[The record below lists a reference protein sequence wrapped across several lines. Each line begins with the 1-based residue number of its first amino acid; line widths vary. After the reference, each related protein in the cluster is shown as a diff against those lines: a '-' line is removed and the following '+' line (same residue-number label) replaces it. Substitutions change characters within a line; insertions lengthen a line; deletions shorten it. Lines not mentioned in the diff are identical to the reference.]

1 MIFKTLDKITVGKKI
16 FHIAHE
22 NDLLEIDNIDGHEH
36 DKVSMMY
43 IENNILHIVSK
54 DAQYIANYY
63 SYKNIE
69 S

>member
-1 MIFKTLDKITVGKKI
+1 MIFKTVDRIAVGKKI
-16 FHIAHE
+16 FHVAVE
-22 NDLLEIDNIDGHEH
+22 NELLEIDNIEGHEH

-54 DAQYIANYY
+54 DAQYIADYF